1 MNYKDYL
8 KFAEEKEFCPYK
20 LVVAIEVNFFVEEF
34 ELEYD
39 DDDFEKMCELVYEYY
54 LDQDE
59 YVATPS
65 AIAYELK
72 EILFEERLYDVKDIK
87 LNWYDIKEE
96 IGRHIG

>member
-20 LVVAIEVNFFVEEF
+20 LIVALEVNCYVEEF

-39 DDDFEKMCELVYEYY
+39 DDDFEKMCELVYEYF
-54 LDQDE
+54 LEQDE
-59 YVATPS
+59 EISTPT

-72 EILFEERLYDVKDIK
+72 EILFEDRLYNVKDIETY
-87 LNWYDIKEE
+87 WCDIKEE
-96 IGRHIG
+96 IRHNIG

>member
-8 KFAEEKEFCPYK
+8 KIAEGKDFYSYK
-20 LVVAIEVNFFVEEF
+20 LVAAVEVNWFVEEF

-54 LDQDE
+54 TEQDE
-59 YVATPS
+59 CIATPS

-72 EILFEERLYDVKDIK
+72 EILFEERLYNVKDIE
-87 LNWYDIKEE
+87 LYWCDIKEE
-96 IGRHIG
+96 IKRNIG